1 MIELLLQ
8 PVQLTVH
15 FEQCLMI
22 RLLLAILAIAWHN
35 VINTHYD
42 QKERKEDN
50 RRKRGMREI

>member
-35 VINTHYD
+35 VINTHYN
-42 QKERKEDN
+42 QKKRKEESW
-50 RRKRGMREI
+50 RKRGKRET

>member
-42 QKERKEDN
+42 QKERKEDS
-50 RRKRGMREI
+50 